1 MDIHSSFLQ
10 TYNRLLN
17 LLQNTQSYFSFI
29 GR

>member
-10 TYNRLLN
+10 TYNRLLY
-17 LLQNTQSYFSFI
+17 LLQNTQSNFSFI